1 MSIKE
6 PFLTAAP
13 KLIGLE
19 KRYVEF
25 EQLAAGSDLPGSW
38 LFWGEEGI
46 GKRSFAEAWFG
57 RIENGT
63 WGKEAKVDILRLAP
77 DPEEGYGIE
86 VARTLQKFLWQTP
99 LKSPRRLAIL
109 DQADELTDQAQN
121 AMLKILEEPPKHSL
135 IVLIAT
141 EPELLLPTL
150 RSRMIGIH
158 FPRLNQKEMEE
169 FLVERKIASEK
180 HKTLI
185 ANSFGRPGY
194 ALRLMVG
201 SGEGDSLANR
211 AASAAL
217 KARNEGKLKLA
228 KALLNKEVA
237 LRRSPLNA
245 NLQERAIK
253 EFFN

>member
-1 MSIKE
+1 MATS
-6 PFLTAAP
+6 
-13 KLIGLE
+13 
-19 KRYVEF
+19 VN
-25 EQLAAGSDLPGSW
+25 LPGSW

-46 GKRSFAEAWFG
+46 GKRSFAEAWLG
-57 RIENGT
+57 RVENGE
-63 WGKEAKVDILRLAP
+63 WGDLAKVDILRLAP
-77 DPEEGYGIE
+77 DPEDGYGIE

-150 RSRMIGIH
+150 RSRMISIH
-158 FPRLNQKEMEE
+158 FSRLSNLEMEKFLKE
-169 FLVERKIASEK
+169 QKVAAAKIKNLVES
-180 HKTLI
+180 
-185 ANSFGRPGY
+185 SFGRPAY
-194 ALRLMVG
+194 ALRLLNGGV
-201 SGEGDSLANR
+201 ETLLANR
-211 AASAAL
+211 TADLAL
-217 KARNEGKLKLA
+217 EARNKGKLKLA

-253 EFFN
+253 ELFNL